1 MPKSCIKLNSW
12 IKQAKKAQ
20 KQLDKLTNN
29 VADPI
34 INAIANLENEPRPN
48 GSIKLKGR
56 EGYRIRIG
64 NYRVIYEIQDK
75 ELIIDIIALGHRKD
89 IYKWKWNSV
98 TVTQVDYDKL
108 RDELQLKFEQGITLT
123 FRSVLFL
130 LVGDYQF
137 AIKHVDEF
145 SMKNKQGTY
154 RNEIT
159 VLTSSEKEAV
169 KISKQ
174 EAVCVFEWV

>member
-1 MPKSCIKLNSW
+1 MPNYTIFLT
-12 IKQAKKAQ
+12 KKAQ

-89 IYKWKWNSV
+89 IYK
-98 TVTQVDYDKL
+98 
-108 RDELQLKFEQGITLT
+108 
-123 FRSVLFL
+123 
-130 LVGDYQF
+130 
-137 AIKHVDEF
+137 
-145 SMKNKQGTY
+145 
-154 RNEIT
+154 
-159 VLTSSEKEAV
+159 
-169 KISKQ
+169 
-174 EAVCVFEWV
+174 